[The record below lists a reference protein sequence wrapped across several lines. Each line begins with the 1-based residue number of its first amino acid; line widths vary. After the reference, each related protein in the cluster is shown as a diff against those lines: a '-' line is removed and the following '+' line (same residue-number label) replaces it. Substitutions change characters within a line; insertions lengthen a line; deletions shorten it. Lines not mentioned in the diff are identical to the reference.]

1 MFNSNRFSRIVSFIF
16 ISLAVVFT
24 SACGNNSNLD
34 EYVNNSINNGN
45 TLAGQYLGA
54 NNLNSGQV
62 GTLDVTVAQDG
73 SASGTYKV
81 TNPTVGQTI
90 TTGTYPVTGSVNLT
104 TGTFTL
110 SGTIPGLGAFSISG
124 VLPIS
129 GNVANYTITINNQT
143 FTGAIQPASQGT
155 PTPPSNNGGATSKL
169 ISSGTLSNFL
179 FTPDNS
185 YNGANPPVSNSSLF
199 GGAVATG
206 SDNSQSA
213 TLLLSETSLNGQ
225 TATIRSFTV
234 SVVVP
239 SGETL
244 QAGTTYPLVSN
255 GRGAFLTLN
264 KSVGVTAVEGWTIGA
279 NTTGS
284 ATIVS
289 LDANSITVNFSFN
302 NLVPNTGIAN
312 NTATGSFNTSG
323 TITGNFA
330 NIP

>member
-1 MFNSNRFSRIVSFIF
+1 MFIA
-16 ISLAVVFT
+16 LAVVFT
-24 SACGNNSNLD
+24 SACGSNSNLD
-34 EYVNNSINNGN
+34 EFVNNSINNGS

-73 SASGTYKV
+73 SATGNYKV
-81 TNPTVGQTI
+81 SAPVTSQTI

-104 TGTFTL
+104 TGTFSF
-110 SGTIPGLGAFSISG
+110 SGNITGLGTFTISG

-143 FTGAIQPASQGT
+143 FTGAIQPASLGT
-155 PTPPSNNGGATSKL
+155 PTPPSNTGGATSKI
-169 ISSGTLSNFL
+169 ISSGTLSNFV

-185 YNGANPPVSNSSLF
+185 YNGVNPPVSNSSLF
-199 GGAVATG
+199 GGAVGTG

-213 TLLLSETSLNGQ
+213 TLLLSETSLSGQ
-225 TATIRSFTV
+225 TATVRSFTV
-234 SVVVP
+234 SIVVP

-264 KSVGVTAVEGWTIGA
+264 KSVGVTATEGWTIGA

-289 LDANSITVNFSFN
+289 LDANSITVNFSFTG
-302 NLVPNTGIAN
+302 LVPNTGITN

-330 NIP
+330 AIP